1 MLAEKEKAG
10 NREIEATKTLVESGA
25 LKDMRTFVRTA
36 EPEVVRTSGVQ
47 RAPPNR

>member
-1 MLAEKEKAG
+1 MLLDKVKEGDGK
-10 NREIEATKTLVESGA
+10 IEATKTLVESGA
-25 LKDMRTFVRTA
+25 LKDMQTFVRTA